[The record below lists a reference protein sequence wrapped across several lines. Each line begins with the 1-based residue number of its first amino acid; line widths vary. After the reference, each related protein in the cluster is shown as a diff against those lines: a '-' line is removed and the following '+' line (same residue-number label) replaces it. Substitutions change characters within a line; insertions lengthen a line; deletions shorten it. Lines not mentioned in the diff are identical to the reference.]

1 MYDFVIL
8 QSQLHMP
15 AGPSIHSLQS
25 YTHVVLQ
32 LLYVQVYRY
41 RSQSLCGSIYI
52 STCLLHSKCRSSPT
66 CTAYVAQCVPLF
78 WSMRSQS
85 LPKGSNTH

>member
-32 LLYVQVYRY
+32 LLYVQV
-41 RSQSLCGSIYI
+41 
-52 STCLLHSKCRSSPT
+52 P
-66 CTAYVAQCVPLF
+66 
-78 WSMRSQS
+78 
-85 LPKGSNTH
+85 